1 MTVNS
6 KKIEVIYVTSASM
19 SGAALYSRYLCDAIW
34 RKSFPLYAV
43 VPHDFEYFA
52 DMLGYGQS
60 ISADLPSIRWKGLVG
75 SVALIVRHWYLML
88 KRIRQL
94 SANKGGCRI
103 VHFNFPAQG
112 PFAVVPVV
120 LAKYMGFRVIVTVHD
135 INPNRFMLPRF
146 LRRVE
151 LFLHDRSHTKADY
164 LIVHFQ
170 RARQIMAREK
180 NFDAGHIAVIPHGRF
195 TEETEERRRDGIHDG
210 PLNFLVFGS
219 LRENKNIATIAHA
232 FLGTFSPGEPAVLTV
247 AGYPANPPLLAELE
261 ALAARS
267 GGRIRLNAR
276 WIENEEARRL
286 FQSADCTILAYAE
299 TFQSASGVAAL
310 SLSSG
315 VPLIATRVGDINEIP
330 SPDRMAILME
340 TASPDDLKNA
350 LRKAFT
356 LGRRTLHRMGEAGR
370 AYTGEYLSWDAI
382 ADKHIALYE
391 RAGSE

>member
-1 MTVNS
+1 MRAAS
-6 KKIEVIYVTSASM
+6 KKTEIIYVTSASV
-19 SGAALYSRYLCDAIW
+19 SGAALYSRCLCDAIW
-34 RKSFPLYAV
+34 RKGFALHAV
-43 VPHDFEYFA
+43 VPENFEYFA
-52 DMLGYGQS
+52 DMLAHGQNV
-60 ISADLPSIRWKGLVG
+60 SADLPPIRWKGPLG
-75 SVALIVRHWYLML
+75 SIALIAAHWYRML
-88 KRIRQL
+88 NRMRQI
-94 SANKGGCRI
+94 SANQSSARI

-120 LAKYMGFRVIVTVHD
+120 LAKCMGFRVIVTVHD

-170 RARQIMAREK
+170 RARQILADEK
-180 NFDAGHIAVIPHGRF
+180 HFDAGRIAVIPHGRF
-195 TEETEERRRDGIHDG
+195 AEETEERRQDGIHDG

-219 LRENKNIATIAHA
+219 LRENKNIAAIAQA
-232 FLGTFSPGEPAVLTV
+232 FLDTFSSNEPAVLTI
-247 AGYPANPPLLAELE
+247 AGYPANTSLLAELE

-267 GGRIRLNAR
+267 DRRIRLNAR
-276 WIENEEARRL
+276 WIENEETRRL
-286 FQSADCTILAYAE
+286 FQSADCAILAYAE

-315 VPLIATRVGDINEIP
+315 VPLIATRVGGISEIP

-340 TASPDDLKNA
+340 TASPDELKKA

-356 LGRRTLHRMGEAGR
+356 LERQTLHRMGEAGR
-370 AYTGEYLSWDAI
+370 AYAREHLSWNAI

>member
-6 KKIEVIYVTSASM
+6 RKVEVIYITSASM

-34 RKSFPLYAV
+34 RKGFALYAV
-43 VPHDFEYFA
+43 APKDFEYFA
-52 DMLGYGQS
+52 DMLAHGKNA
-60 ISADLPSIRWKGLVG
+60 SADLPPIRWKGLIG
-75 SVALIVRHWYLML
+75 SIALIVSHWYRML
-88 KRIRQL
+88 KRIRQI
-94 SANKGGCRI
+94 SANEGGCRV

-120 LAKYMGFRVIVTVHD
+120 LAKCMGFRVIVTVHD

-146 LRRVE
+146 LRPIE

-170 RARQIMAREK
+170 RARQIMAEK
-180 NFDAGHIAVIPHGRF
+180 KHFNASHIAVIPHGRF
-195 TEETEERRRDGIHDG
+195 TDATEELRQDVIHDR

-219 LRENKNIATIAHA
+219 LRENKNIATIAQA
-232 FLGTFSPGEPAVLTV
+232 FLDTFSPHEPADLTI
-247 AGYPANPPLLAELE
+247 AGYPSNPSLLAELE
-261 ALAARS
+261 AFAARS
-267 GGRIRLNAR
+267 GGRIRLKGR
-276 WIENEEARRL
+276 WIENDEARRL
-286 FQSADCTILAYAE
+286 FQDADCAILAYAE

-315 VPLIATRVGDINEIP
+315 VALIATRVGDINEIH
-330 SPDRMAILME
+330 SPEKMAILME
-340 TASPDDLKNA
+340 NASPDELRKA

-356 LGRRTLHRMGEAGR
+356 LGRQALHRMGEAGR
-370 AYTGEYLSWDAI
+370 AYTDRYLSWDAI